1 MYNIMRNLK
10 EIKAFTIIELL
21 IVTVILAILLLIV
34 PNLDLFVQNAVKKEG
49 VLLVRTI
56 IEQERVYK
64 ADNGTFSMN
73 CESVQNWKTV
83 KTLLLDNKY
92 FKPENIQNNNGKT
105 TIIYQTATI
114 DNPDNFGAVIVR
126 ISSNTST
133 NKKCNDTKC
142 KLEIEVK
149 ASYKTKA
156 SGWHVMGHLIEGTG
170 IKDKKGKDTANK
182 IVFEEAKEIE
192 GALTDWQ
199 EISL

>member
-1 MYNIMRNLK
+1 MKKLK
-10 EIKAFTIIELL
+10 EIKAFTIVELL
-21 IVTVILAILLLIV
+21 VVTIILAILVLIV

-64 ADNGTFSMN
+64 ADNGAFSMN

-92 FKPENIQNNNGKT
+92 FKPEKIEDKGKIGWSNDADINDT
-105 TIIYQTATI
+105 SSY
-114 DNPDNFGAVIVR
+114 DLFNKVIVE
-126 ISSNTST
+126 ISTST
-133 NKKCNDTKC
+133 KKACTDEKC
-142 KLEIEVK
+142 KLEVEVK

-156 SGWHVMGHLIEGTG
+156 AGWHVRGHLIEGTD
-170 IKDKKGKDTANK
+170 IKDKKGKFVANK
-182 IVFEEAKEIE
+182 IVFKDVQEVD
-192 GALTDWQ
+192 GTTTGQTWQ